1 MSTKHPKTLLVI
13 VAEAV
18 LEKNLVRDAR
28 LRGAQ
33 GWTVSEVHGAGR
45 EGVREGAWEA
55 DRKARIVPRNR
66 IDVGVSDVDVAV
78 NGDRATVKFRQ
89 AYNSDNLN
97 VTSRKTLEMVK
108 SGNRWLI
115 LRESTGS

>member
-1 MSTKHPKTLLVI
+1 MSKHPKTLLVI

-28 LRGAQ
+28 QHGAQ

-55 DRKARIVPRNR
+55 DRTIELKVIC
-66 IDVGVSDVDVAV
+66 DESVADAIAAQV
-78 NGDRATVKFRQ
+78 LTQYAPHYSVAMYFSTVQ
-89 AYNSDNLN
+89 
-97 VTSRKTLEMVK
+97 V
-108 SGNRWLI
+108 
-115 LRESTGS
+115 LRPERF